1 MAVIRITEYK
11 NRDTISLLREA
22 LEMAIDGKV
31 HGVCLAMKFDGTHHG
46 MALAGEYFDDPTD
59 VLAVASR
66 IDFEVN
72 LLVRERK
79 QGMQSQF

>member
-22 LEMAIDGKV
+22 LELAVDGKV
-31 HGVCLAMKFDGTHHG
+31 TGVCLAMKFDQTHHG
-46 MALAGEYFDDPTD
+46 VALAGEYFDDPTD
-59 VLAVASR
+59 VLAVVSR

-72 LLVRERK
+72 MLVRERK
-79 QGMQSQF
+79 NESQ